1 MTVKELESKKENS
14 SFLLTQAIEKKFEL
28 ESLEIIKEYL
38 NQLKIIENEKEYQ
51 KFLDELVVGEDGTI
65 FSKCCDIVDKSSSNL
80 HFGLS
85 KTLNYALGFIQRY
98 NYEEYY
104 NYSGKFRIS
113 YEDFQKYLDN
123 AIGILNDMRCY
134 NDDRLVNNNYGLEI
148 YENPMNY
155 SIVDFREL
163 TPMDDKKFRMN
174 YNMSSI
180 MAGVN
185 CFVTL
190 DKFAILDKDIEKLT
204 DREFEAFF
212 GEKAQQIL
220 GYSKPKVLRKK

>member
-1 MTVKELESKKENS
+1 MTVKELKQEKENN
-14 SFLLTQAIEKKFEL
+14 SFILKQAIEKKFEL
-28 ESLEIIKEYL
+28 ENSKIIKEYL
-38 NQLKIIENEKEYQ
+38 NQLKIIEYQKEYQ
-51 KFLDELVVGEDGTI
+51 KFLSDLVIGEDGTI
-65 FSKCCDIVDKSSSNL
+65 FSKQREIIDKSCSKF

-85 KTLNYALGFIQRY
+85 KTLDYALGFIQRY
-98 NYEEYY
+98 NYEEYF

-123 AIGILNDMRCY
+123 AISILNDMRYY
-134 NDDRLVNNNYGLEI
+134 NGDRLVNNNYGLEI

-155 SIVDFREL
+155 SIVDFRKL

-190 DKFAILDKDIEKLT
+190 DKFAILDKDVEKLT
-204 DREFEAFF
+204 DREYEAFF

-220 GYSKPKVLRKK
+220 GYSKPKILRKK